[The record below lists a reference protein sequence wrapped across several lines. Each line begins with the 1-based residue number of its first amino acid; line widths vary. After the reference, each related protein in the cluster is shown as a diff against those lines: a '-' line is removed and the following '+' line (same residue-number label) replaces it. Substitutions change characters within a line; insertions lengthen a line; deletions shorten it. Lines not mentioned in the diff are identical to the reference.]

1 MPLTSL
7 FSRVCHVFRISAAA
21 GPCKVGAG
29 IAGAAAGAAG
39 AAGTAAGAASGAWK

>member
-7 FSRVCHVFRISAAA
+7 FSRVCHVFRSSAAA
-21 GPCKVGAG
+21 GPCKVGG

-39 AAGTAAGAASGAWK
+39 AAGAAAGAASGAWK